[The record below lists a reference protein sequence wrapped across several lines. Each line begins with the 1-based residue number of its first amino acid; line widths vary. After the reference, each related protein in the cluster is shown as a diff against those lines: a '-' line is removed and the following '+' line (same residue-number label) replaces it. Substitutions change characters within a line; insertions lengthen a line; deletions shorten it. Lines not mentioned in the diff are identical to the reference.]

1 MRIGINFCL
10 WIAAVM
16 VLLQVLRPAACVAGE
31 VRVLTLEQAMAIAAE
46 RNRDILKAREYIQ
59 WANGKYVEERAG
71 ALPQLTAT
79 GAIGRDLDSS
89 LKIYNPLM
97 AERHSRRSAEIGVT
111 QPVFTWGQVSS
122 SIQAA
127 KAGLKSADEQL
138 RHYQQT
144 ARKNVSVAFHDILL
158 ARELHRLALQN
169 LEQKTRHYDEAM
181 RKFSAGVATDYDV
194 LAAKVAVEN
203 ARPEA
208 IRMENQVRTTRER
221 LRFLLAAEEEVD
233 ASGSLDVRLRPYP
246 SYEEAIAVA
255 RERRPE
261 LADLRH
267 RTSMYEE
274 LVKVANATDKPR
286 VDIRGG
292 YGWRDLSILDYSADG
307 PAWNVGVQVT
317 FPLFDGLRT
326 RGRVAQ
332 ARSDHRRNRIE
343 EAKQADAV
351 ALETRDAIYTL
362 RESEEIVKSL
372 SGTVEQAERLLFMA
386 EKGYEYG
393 VKIRLE
399 VDDAELNLIQAKGN
413 LSRARRDYLIARV
426 NLEWVMG
433 ILGEEKTAP
442 LARVQSP

>member
-1 MRIGINFCL
+1 MKTGMKSCL
-10 WIAAVM
+10 WIAMIAVLIQLM
-16 VLLQVLRPAACVAGE
+16 QTGACAAGE
-31 VRVLTLEQAMAIAAE
+31 VRVLTLDQAMSVAGE
-46 RNRDILKAREYIQ
+46 KNRDIQKAREYIH

-71 ALPQLTAT
+71 ALPQVTAA
-79 GAIGRDLDSS
+79 GSIGRDQDSS

-97 AERHSRRSAEIGVT
+97 AERIGRRSAEVGVT
-111 QPVFTWGQVSS
+111 QPLFTWGQVSS

-127 KAGLKSADEQL
+127 KSGLKSADEQL

-144 ARKNVSVAFHDILL
+144 ARKNVSVVFHDILL
-158 ARELHRLALQN
+158 AKELHRLALQN

-208 IRMENQVRTTRER
+208 IRMENQIRTQRER
-221 LRFLLAAEEEVD
+221 LRFLLALEGEVD
-233 ASGSLDVRLRPYP
+233 VSGILDVPMRSYP
-246 SYEEAIAVA
+246 SYEAAIAVA

-261 LADLRH
+261 LADLKH
-267 RTSMYEE
+267 RTDMYGE
-274 LVKVANATDKPR
+274 LVKVAGAMDKPR
-286 VDIRGG
+286 IDLKGG
-292 YGWRDLSILDYSADG
+292 YGWRDLSVLDYSADG
-307 PAWNVGVQVT
+307 PAWNVGIQLT
-317 FPLFDGLRT
+317 IPLFDGLRT

-332 ARSDHRRNRIE
+332 ARSDYRRNQIE

-351 ALETRDAIYTL
+351 ALETRDAIYAL
-362 RESEEIVKSL
+362 RESEEIVRSL
-372 SGTVEQAERLLFMA
+372 SGTVAQAERLLFMA

-399 VDDAELNLIQAKGN
+399 VDDAELNLIQARGN
-413 LSRARRDYLIARV
+413 LSRARREYLIAHV

-433 ILGEEKTAP
+433 VLGEEKP
-442 LARVQSP
+442 SVISDKK